1 MFRKHTTTIRFHARV
16 SMVWEEV
23 AYAAE
28 GHATAPSHATP
39 APDSGRATPQPDD
52 HTSARPLSSDDQLC
66 IFARNRLPVP

>member
-1 MFRKHTTTIRFHARV
+1 MFRKHTTIRFQAARV

-39 APDSGRATPQPDD
+39 ASDSGRATPQPDD
-52 HTSARPLSSDDQLC
+52 HTSARPLSSDDPLC
-66 IFARNRLPVP
+66 IFARNRLSVP